1 MNMKKVAVVTGAS
14 RGIGKEITRNLA
26 QNGFLV
32 VANYNK
38 SEKEMLELKTELQN
52 KGLDIQIIKA
62 DVSKGNEVKK
72 IMIMLYLILEK

>member
-1 MNMKKVAVVTGAS
+1 MKKVAVVTGAS

-62 DVSKGNEVKK
+62 DVSKGNEVKRCVK
-72 IMIMLYLILEK
+72 DF